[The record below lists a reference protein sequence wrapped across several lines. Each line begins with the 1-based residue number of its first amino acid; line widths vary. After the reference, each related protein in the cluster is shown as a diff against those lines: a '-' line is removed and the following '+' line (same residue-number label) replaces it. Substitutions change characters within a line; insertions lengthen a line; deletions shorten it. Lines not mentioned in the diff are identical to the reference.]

1 MTNSKCLA
9 IRAFLD
15 EPTNTISYLI
25 WDRETKHGAVVDP
38 VLDFDHRSGK
48 ASTAS
53 ADEIIAAGEAEGSHS
68 MGFGDP
74 CPCRPLVGRSLR

>member
-1 MTNSKCLA
+1 MNERLA
-9 IRAFLD
+9 IRAFFD

-48 ASTAS
+48 ASTAPS
-53 ADEIIAAGEAEGSHS
+53 RRGPTGTTTT
-68 MGFGDP
+68 
-74 CPCRPLVGRSLR
+74 RS